1 MKEVKRY
8 SVLLIL
14 FILPV
19 MFASAQQSREVFGKN
34 RLQYLDFEWKYYS
47 SVNFDVY
54 YYGNGGKTA
63 LQATEYLEEEFERI
77 TDIVGYSPYFKAKIF
92 IYNSIEEMEQ
102 SNVGVNEASHRIG
115 GQTNFVKSYV
125 EVANPGSLVG
135 LKQEL
140 VSGVAELVINDM
152 LFGGSL
158 TDMWQ
163 NTYLMSL
170 PRWFVNGAISYL
182 AKGWD
187 VDMDDRIRD
196 LIGSGLVNK
205 LTKLDDEEA
214 VFAGQSMWNFI
225 VQKYGK
231 SNVNQILNLVRVTRS
246 EEKSIAFTLGVPFR
260 QIMLEWQEYYTNMA
274 NQVANNYVNPDS
286 KNAVLTLKGTR
297 HFSAISISPA
307 ADKLAYAINHEG
319 KSDVYVRD
327 INSGKTEKIYSEGYR
342 ITDQKTD
349 QDMPILDWLDDK
361 TVGIVSYRKGEYVLW
376 LYDLSTKSKLLSP
389 LRNLEKINGI
399 SFSGNGRLA
408 ALSANRAGQT
418 DIYLLSVRR
427 NKIRRLTNDYFDDLN
442 PFFIPNSNVILFNS
456 NRTTDSLKVDVESM
470 KKMDANFNCF
480 AFNLDTTNI
489 VLSRLTNTISKDYV
503 PTAENNDEIFY
514 LSDQKGITNLFRYG
528 LKDSLYVQVTNFD
541 KNIRLYDASYN
552 NHLLAYVVI
561 NGQDEQLNIDS
572 NFDFSKSIFT
582 PLTPRQQIQQAKF
595 LSSKR
600 LEAAKARNITPLV
613 IKETSKPLDLQI
625 EEDTT
630 KHESDSVDLTSGES
644 IKSDKDENEEDTGII
659 DTDNYVFDKDVV
671 QKKKETGSFLS
682 NYKRIAYSTKV
693 QGPYTYA
700 PAVQA
705 DNVITSLVIDPIRG
719 FSVLL
724 EAQLNDMLGNHKFLS
739 GGMMSLSDFK
749 SGDVYAEYQYL
760 KNLVDYSVR
769 YERSSWYLDETR
781 ENFDIVQKYA
791 KNTFLVSASLP
802 FTSKTRLSVKPSL
815 TFTRFQDLDPPRLI
829 GGANKAESVSNSY
842 LGADIEYV
850 FDNSNVLGQNM
861 LEGTRFKINYKHY
874 ESINIRDRSFDNIS
888 LDFRHYQKIYKSLVF
903 ASRIYYGKFFGRY
916 KHNYLLGGMDNWLFK
931 NPHAQDSPWLPNV
944 NQENNDL
951 YFLEHVTSLR
961 GYDYNTFYGTD
972 VLLGNFELR
981 IPLAHLLYSGPI
993 GSSFIKNF
1001 QLVGFFDIGS
1011 SWTGPSP
1018 FSENNSISTVVVE
1031 NNAFKA
1037 EIQTFKNPW
1046 LMGYGVGLRSMIFGY
1061 FMKFDLAFPYED
1073 NITRDAKFYVTLG
1086 HDF

>member
-1 MKEVKRY
+1 MV
-8 SVLLIL
+8 SPIV
-14 FILPV
+14 
-19 MFASAQQSREVFGKN
+19 FASAQQTREVFGKN
-34 RLQYLDFEWKYYS
+34 RLQYLDFDWKYYS

-54 YYGNGGKTA
+54 YYGNGGKSA
-63 LQATEYLEEEFERI
+63 LQATEYLEEEFDRI

-102 SNVGVNEASHRIG
+102 SNVGVNETSHRVG

-125 EVANPGSLVG
+125 EVANPGSLIG

-140 VSGVAELVINDM
+140 VSGVAELVLNDM

-170 PRWFVNGAISYL
+170 PRWFVQGAIAYL
-182 AKGWD
+182 TNGWD

-196 LIGSGLVNK
+196 LMGSGLVNK

-246 EEKSIAFTLGVPFR
+246 EEKSIAFTLGVPFK
-260 QIMLEWQEYYTNMA
+260 QIMLEWQEYYTSMA
-274 NQVANNYVNPDS
+274 NQVANNYVVPDS
-286 KNAVLTLKGTR
+286 KHAVLSLKGSR
-297 HFSAISISPA
+297 HISSLSFNPS
-307 ADKLAYAINHEG
+307 ADKLAYAINQDG
-319 KSDVYVRD
+319 KYEVFVRD
-327 INSGKTEKIYSEGYR
+327 LITDNTEKIETQGYR

-349 QDMPILDWLDDK
+349 KDMPLLDWQDDK
-361 TVGIVSYRKGEYVLW
+361 TLGIVAYRKGQYVLW
-376 LYDLSTKSKLLSP
+376 LYDLETKSKLLNP

-408 ALSANRAGQT
+408 ALSANRAGKT

-442 PFFIPNSNVILFNS
+442 PSFIPNSNIILFSS
-456 NRTTDSLKVDVESM
+456 NRTTDTLKVIEESM
-470 KKMDANFNCF
+470 KKMNTNFNCF
-480 AFNLDTTNI
+480 IFNLDTTKTI
-489 VLSRLTNTISKDYV
+489 LTRLTNTISRDYA
-503 PTAENNDEIFY
+503 PTAKNIEEIYY

-528 LKDSLYVQVTNFD
+528 IYDSLYTQVTNYA
-541 KNIRLYDASYN
+541 KNVRLYDANYEQN
-552 NHLLAYVVI
+552 KLAYVVI
-561 NGQDEQLNIDS
+561 NKQDEQLNIET
-572 NFDFSKSIFT
+572 NFDFTHSTFT
-582 PLTPRQQIQQAKF
+582 PLTPRQQIQQAKY
-595 LSSKR
+595 LSAKR
-600 LEAAKARNITPLV
+600 LEAAKQRNNRPLV
-613 IKETSKPLDLQI
+613 LRNTSEPVDLSI
-625 EEDTT
+625 EDDTT
-630 KHESDSVDLTSGES
+630 KVETDTVAIEQ
-644 IKSDKDENEEDTGII
+644 KNKKEEPDDTGLI

-693 QGPYTYA
+693 QGPYAYE
-700 PAVQA
+700 PSVRA
-705 DNVITSLVIDPIRG
+705 DNVITSWVIDPIRG
-719 FSVLL
+719 FGVLL
-724 EAQLNDMLGNHKFLS
+724 EAQMNDMLGNHKFLS
-739 GGMMSLSDFK
+739 GAMVTTDFK

-760 KNLVDYSVR
+760 KNLVDYSAR
-769 YERSSWYLDETR
+769 FERSSWYIDENR
-781 ENFDIVQKYA
+781 ESTSIIQKYA
-791 KNTFLVSASLP
+791 KNTFQVSASLP
-802 FTSKTRLSVKPSL
+802 FTAKTRLSVKPSI
-815 TFTRFQDLDPPRLI
+815 TFTRFQDLDPNAIL
-829 GGANKAESVSNSY
+829 GGQSTALSVSNSY

-850 FDNSNVLGQNM
+850 YDNSIVLGQNM
-861 LEGTRFKINYKHY
+861 LEGTRFKANYKHY
-874 ESINIRDRSFDNIS
+874 ESLNFRDRSFDNIS

-903 ASRIYYGKFFGRY
+903 ASRLYYGKFFGRY

-931 NPHAQDSPWLPNV
+931 NPHAQDDPWLPNV
-944 NQENNDL
+944 NEENNDL

-961 GYDYNTFYGTD
+961 GYDYNTFHGSD

-1011 SWTGPSP
+1011 SWSGTSP
-1018 FSENNSISTVVVE
+1018 FSKNNSISTVIIDSPQSP
-1031 NNAFKA
+1031 FRA
-1037 EIQTFKNPW
+1037 EIQTFKSPW
-1046 LMGYGVGLRSMIFGY
+1046 LMGYGAGIRSMIFGY

-1073 NITRDAKFYVTLG
+1073 NKTGDAKFYVTLG